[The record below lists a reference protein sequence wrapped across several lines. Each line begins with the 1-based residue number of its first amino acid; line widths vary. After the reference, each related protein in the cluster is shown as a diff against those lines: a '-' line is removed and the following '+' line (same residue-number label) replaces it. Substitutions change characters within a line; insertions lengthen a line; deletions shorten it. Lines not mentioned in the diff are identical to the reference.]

1 MTKSK
6 GFIAYFPNN
15 KRHQLSMFQFKI
27 NHNILYTNFFQGQH
41 NRKWPLPSV
50 WWKANAEPPFLSLQI
65 HVSILGKFPIKVE
78 RKKNSQK
85 INFKLKDIVY
95 AYKLQSRK
103 ASWSLNWLSSGCK
116 ALHSYLNE
124 RRKWF
129 SFLSWE
135 TDCFLRKLYCKTL
148 QNFIFT
154 PLQECTSLLDYYLTP
169 CKSYNQFCV
178 CFKRK
183 TLVTV

>member
-1 MTKSK
+1 MTRSK

-103 ASWSLNWLSSGCK
+103 TSWSLNCCLQVTKHLFTFIPQREKKMIFVSILGNR
-116 ALHSYLNE
+116 LLFE
-124 RRKWF
+124 
-129 SFLSWE
+129 
-135 TDCFLRKLYCKTL
+135 KTVL
-148 QNFIFT
+148 QNST
-154 PLQECTSLLDYYLTP
+154 KL
-169 CKSYNQFCV
+169 
-178 CFKRK
+178 
-183 TLVTV
+183 